1 MEAAKPTL
9 VTKENLFKKFYN
21 MTADIA
27 KKLKEPLVERSI
39 KRKFE
44 SAADF
49 CLDQLIEAENEFN
62 KLVENIEDLDVNK
75 LLKIEKKKEDA
86 AKTKE
91 TIEKLYFEFF
101 GTKLAT

>member
-1 MEAAKPTL
+1 MEATKPTL
-9 VTKENLFKKFYN
+9 VTKESLFKKFYN
-21 MTADIA
+21 MTLDVA
-27 KKLKEPLVERSI
+27 KKLKEPLVERST

-49 CLDQLIEAENEFN
+49 CSDQLIEAENEFN

-86 AKTKE
+86 TKTKE

-101 GTKLAT
+101 GTKLTA